1 MGDVQSAA
9 SRAGDASRLRLRLVL
24 LLLLLIH
31 GGYPSSSTTLSSSGG
46 ESRQGRLVV

>member
-31 GGYPSSSTTLSSSGG
+31 GGYPSSSTTLSSGGG
-46 ESRQGRLVV
+46 EGR